1 MSVQSKRRIGI
12 IAFLICVLFLFVI
25 LHLDRLNNWLGSV
38 LFILRPVIIGFVL
51 AYLLNPLFRLFER
64 KLFSGIRAHGFRRF
78 LSLLLTYVV
87 LFLIFILLI
96 MLIVPQLLA
105 SVQDF
110 LDNYESYITS
120 AVKSINGMID
130 GINSVITWSI
140 PSLNATEIQNSI
152 GNFFETLE
160 IQSFLDSQLTYSNLS
175 ALFEALEDVFL
186 LVADILF
193 GLFISLYVLLSKE
206 RIYAQVTRWRK
217 ALFNTAFNDRL
228 SNIIGIAD
236 RSFGG
241 FLRGKILDSSIVG
254 VLVFILI
261 SILKIPYPLL
271 IAVIIAITDIVPIIG
286 PFVGVI
292 PSAIIILLTDPIKVI
307 PFLICIL
314 VVQQI
319 DGNIIA
325 PKILGENTGVSSLC
339 VMIAITV
346 LGAVWGFVGMIVAV
360 PLFATVLALFG
371 SFINKRL
378 ESRGL
383 PVSTHHYY
391 GAKEVTR
398 TPTTGA
404 EEPRV
409 KRRARKTRH
418 THHIGGHGNLTCD
431 EQIRLR
437 AYALAYKHGLTD
449 TCTEEGFDAFAA
461 EYARMQET
469 EHAAEESASATEVS
483 FTNKI

>member
-1 MSVQSKRRIGI
+1 MSVQAKRRIGI
-12 IAFLICVLFLFVI
+12 IAFLACILLLFVI
-25 LHLDRLNNWLGSV
+25 LHLDRINSWLGEFF
-38 LFILRPVIIGFVL
+38 FILRPVTIGLVL

-64 KLFSGIRAHGFRRF
+64 KLFAGIHSHGFRRF

-87 LFLIFILLI
+87 LFLIFFLLI
-96 MLIVPQLLA
+96 MLIVPQLLD
-105 SVQDF
+105 SIQDF
-110 LDNYESYITS
+110 LDNYEKYIDS

-130 GINSVITWSI
+130 SINAMASLSI
-140 PSLNATEIQNSI
+140 SYLDAEEIQTSI
-152 GNFFETLE
+152 GNFFERLE
-160 IQSFLDSQLTYSNLS
+160 IQSFLDSQLTYSNLT
-175 ALFEALEDVFL
+175 ALVEALEDVFL

-193 GLFISLYVLLSKE
+193 GLFISVYILHSKE
-206 RIYAQVTRWRK
+206 RIYAQVMRWRR
-217 ALFNTAFNDRL
+217 ALFNSHVNERI
-228 SNIIGIAD
+228 SGVIGIAD
-236 RSFGG
+236 GSFGG

-307 PFLICIL
+307 PFLLCIL

-360 PLFATVLALFG
+360 PLFATILALSG
-371 SFINKRL
+371 NFINKRL
-378 ESRGL
+378 RDRGL
-383 PVSTHHYY
+383 PVDTHHYY
-391 GAKEVTR
+391 GAKGVKSANTANPES
-398 TPTTGA
+398 
-404 EEPRV
+404 PRA
-409 KRRARKTRH
+409 KRRAKRSRPSRH
-418 THHIGGHGNLTCD
+418 VGGGGDLSPEETAK
-431 EQIRLR
+431 LR
-437 AYALAYKHGLTD
+437 AYALAYKHGVLNG
-449 TCTEEGFDAFAA
+449 CTEEAFDAFAA
-461 EYARMQET
+461 EYAPTHE
-469 EHAAEESASATEVS
+469 ENNAEETVEVTEA
-483 FTNKI
+483 

>member
-12 IAFLICVLFLFVI
+12 IAFLISTLLLFVI
-25 LHLDRLNNWLGSV
+25 LRLDSLNAWLGRL
-38 LFILRPVIIGFVL
+38 LFILRPVVIGFVL

-64 KLFSGIRAHGFRRF
+64 KLFAGIRAHGLRRF
-78 LSLLLTYVV
+78 LSLLLTYIV
-87 LFLIFILLI
+87 LFLIVILLI
-96 MLIVPQLLA
+96 MLIVPQLVA

-110 LDNYESYITS
+110 LDNYESYIS
-120 AVKSINGMID
+120 GAVNSINGMID
-130 GINSVITWSI
+130 GINSMISWSI
-140 PSLNATEIQNSI
+140 PSLNASEIQKSI
-152 GNFFETLE
+152 GNFFEKLE
-160 IQSFLDSQLTYSNLS
+160 IQSFLDSQLTYSNLA
-175 ALFEALEDVFL
+175 ALFEALEGVFL

-206 RIYAQVTRWRK
+206 RIYAQVMRWRR
-217 ALFNTAFNDRL
+217 ALFSNDFNDRL
-228 SNIIGIAD
+228 SNIVGIAD
-236 RSFGG
+236 KSFGG

-307 PFLICIL
+307 PFLLCIL

-360 PLFATVLALFG
+360 PLFATILALSG

-378 ESRGL
+378 KKKGL
-383 PVSTHHYY
+383 PVGTHHYY
-391 GAKEVTR
+391 GTKEVTKAASASAESPR
-398 TPTTGA
+398 T
-404 EEPRV
+404 
-409 KRRARKTRH
+409 KRRPKKERASLH
-418 THHIGGHGNLTCD
+418 TGGLGDLT
-431 EQIRLR
+431 EEERAKLH
-437 AYALAYKHGLTD
+437 AYALAYKHGAMDSCTD
-449 TCTEEGFDAFAA
+449 EAFDAFAA
-461 EYARMQET
+461 EYTRTQKQENPAEASQQTT
-469 EHAAEESASATEVS
+469 EA
-483 FTNKI
+483 